1 MGERRDFIKKGLL
14 GAAAAVFTDLPFSTP
29 SYGAAFE
36 MKEPAHNGKLNKLP
50 HGLWSV
56 MLTPFLENKDVDIA
70 GLKKLTEFYIQS
82 GASGLFANCASSE
95 MYLLTDA
102 ERLLIIQTTLKA
114 AQGKVPVVA
123 SGTFSNSVNKCADF
137 IQQVYDTGVAAVI
150 VITSQLAGK
159 DENDDVFK
167 KRTEQLLKLTGNI
180 PLGVYECPSP
190 YKRLL
195 SPELMKWLGES
206 GRFFYHKDT
215 SCDPEAI
222 KLKIKAVEH
231 TPFSFFN
238 ADTPTA
244 LVSLKNGGAGLSP
257 ISANFYPELYVE
269 LIRRVNNPGSE
280 KELNRLS
287 ARLTVMDSSAG
298 LFYPMSAKM
307 FLQQRGLPITSVCRV
322 SRREMRASDQLRFAA
337 LMEMYKET
345 LEQL

>member
-1 MGERRDFIKKGLL
+1 M
-14 GAAAAVFTDLPFSTP
+14 
-29 SYGAAFE
+29 
-36 MKEPAHNGKLNKLP
+36 
-50 HGLWSV
+50 
-56 MLTPFLENKDVDIA
+56 
-70 GLKKLTEFYIQS
+70 
-82 GASGLFANCASSE
+82 
-95 MYLLTDA
+95 
-102 ERLLIIQTTLKA
+102 
-114 AQGKVPVVA
+114 
-123 SGTFSNSVNKCADF
+123 
-137 IQQVYDTGVAAVI
+137 
-150 VITSQLAGK
+150 
-159 DENDDVFK
+159 
-167 KRTEQLLKLTGNI
+167 
-180 PLGVYECPSP
+180 
-190 YKRLL
+190 
-195 SPELMKWLGES
+195 
-206 GRFFYHKDT
+206 
-215 SCDPEAI
+215 
-222 KLKIKAVEH
+222 
-231 TPFSFFN
+231 FSFFN